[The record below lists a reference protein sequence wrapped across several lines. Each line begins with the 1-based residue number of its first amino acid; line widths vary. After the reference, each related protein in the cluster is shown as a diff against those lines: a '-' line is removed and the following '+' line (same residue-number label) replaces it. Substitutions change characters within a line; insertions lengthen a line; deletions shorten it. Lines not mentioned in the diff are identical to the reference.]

1 MNKLAKYILSMT
13 LAFSSLV
20 MLQSPIITP
29 VEVQA
34 DVTSLACGTQY
45 EVAVANTNGT
55 FTKMSCHNSFS
66 DAQNTMWGYGEN
78 AVVRHH
84 ASKSPMKIIA
94 MDSKGG
100 VAISYPMRSNSSTMD
115 IIQDHSNSNRKATY
129 VTKHREMIYN
139 GTNSYNGSG
148 SGKISV
154 NITGFEGLAELV
166 NVDLVPYVFMG
177 NQATVLLGG
186 NDTTAAN
193 EQPFWTHIYQAHY
206 EVKQNGANKE
216 LTYVAYSGW
225 SSDTWPAV
233 YTMTIGLAADWMN
246 VGTNYYSKDGYNFY
260 SDGRYRNKVGT
271 YYNYYQFLPTRT
283 KTNIPAAVF
292 DSFLISVKGNGTNS
306 KMKNQGQTFI
316 NAQNNYGMNALL
328 IYSLACLESAY
339 GTSNFALDRN
349 NLFGWNA
356 FDSDPGSAS
365 WFSSIESAVNEHMG
379 INLRGYTNINDS
391 RFFGSHVGNKGS
403 GFNVKYAADPYWGY
417 KIAAIA
423 YSIDKAAG
431 FADYNKY
438 SIGVINA
445 YGVNVLKSPNG
456 ATLFNSAYGA
466 TYQENFT
473 VAILGN
479 ESNHYKIQSTNPV
492 AGGNIVTGDTK
503 GLVNYDWNGSV
514 GFIPTSKVNTMNSNT
529 PPVVEEP
536 GTKPDGEF
544 AMGIDSFIFSKGKL
558 TITGY
563 AYQPGIYINDLTSVK
578 HYLVLTNSKNVKT
591 EIELDKSIYGKEN
604 YAAAGFLGGLIDLT
618 NLPKDEKYTL
628 SIKTVH
634 EKYTTEKSIF
644 NVTGNEF
651 LLDNYVYT
659 MSSSTSL
666 TSLEIK
672 KRIIPEKYITSFEGL
687 VINEDS
693 SVTITG
699 IAYVEGKNNTSGNV
713 KHKFNIINLED
724 DKVVSTVDLT
734 SSTGEYDPTLYSDHG
749 LDYSYCWY
757 SGTIPVGSLPIG
769 EYKINIVTTVDGKE
783 YTSLLIGG
791 GRTPEIQSKAQDS
804 FTLSVLKQ
812 MKFKGRIEIQ
822 KNLYDIAINSPK
834 PLPTKQKA
842 YQYISSMSYNESNN
856 SLLVKGTGY
865 IMGANFSKDSL
876 PKYTLYLIDA
886 ATGNIVK
893 SSSEGK
899 EKLSSPNDTWW
910 DNSANQKFDYS
921 NTWYEIEF
929 NCDDIADGKYIA
941 KLLIE
946 TKDYAELVEI
956 SLNSSEPLYTYTN
969 GGKTINASR
978 NKYNKL
984 RLEIDI
990 KGLIKAKLDASS
1002 NEASNDTTQIEPN
1015 STQEQEVKSQSTN

>member
-20 MLQSPIITP
+20 MLQSPIISP

-514 GFIPTSKVNTMNSNT
+514 GFIPTSKVNTTNSNT

-536 GTKPDGEF
+536 GSKPEG
-544 AMGIDSFIFSKGKL
+544 SFVQEITQFSLNNGKL
-558 TITGY
+558 TIFGNS
-563 AYQPGIYINDLTSVK
+563 YQPGIYHNDMNDLK
-578 HYLVLTNSKNVKT
+578 HYLVVDNGKTKT
-591 EIELDKSIYGKEN
+591 EIELMQIYFDKEN
-604 YAAAGFLGGLIDLT
+604 YMAAGFAGANIDISSY
-618 NLPKDEKYTL
+618 EKPGIYSF
-628 SIKTVH
+628 SIKTIH
-634 EKYTTEKSIF
+634 EKYTETKPIINIKSTATNIGRF
-644 NVTGNEF
+644 MYAIV
-651 LLDNYVYT
+651 
-659 MSSSTSL
+659 STASD
-666 TSLEIK
+666 TK
-672 KRIIPEKYITSFEGL
+672 L
-687 VINEDS
+687 VITERQIEEVYVTKLDS
-693 SVTITG
+693 LNFSDEGVVNISG
-699 IAYVEGKNNTSGNV
+699 LAYVEGRDNSKDKI
-713 KHKFNIINLED
+713 KHRLEIIDLAN
-724 DKVVSTVDLT
+724 DKVVKSIDLI
-734 SSTGEYDPTLYSDHG
+734 SKTGNYDPSIGYDHG
-749 LDYSYCWY
+749 LDYSYGWY
-757 SGTIPVGSLPIG
+757 EGSIPTSDLAIG
-769 EYKINIVTTVDGKE
+769 EYKINIITSADGKE
-783 YTSLLIGG
+783 FTKVLSGADSLNNTEVKNILGKYIQVKKENSFLN
-791 GRTPEIQSKAQDS
+791 RYEIKVKNYEVNFTPKANLPT
-804 FTLSVLKQ
+804 FLEAYNYLSVNRLDEQNQELILK
-812 MKFKGRIEIQ
+812 GTSYI
-822 KNLYDIAINSPK
+822 
-834 PLPTKQKA
+834 KA
-842 YQYISSMSYNESNN
+842 ASFSNN
-856 SLLVKGTGY
+856 DEVKY
-865 IMGANFSKDSL
+865 ILM
-876 PKYTLYLIDA
+876 LIDET
-886 ATGNIVK
+886 TGNMYSYETVGLNK
-893 SSSEGK
+893 LNDGDSSWNNTAEQV
-899 EKLSSPNDTWW
+899 SSKKYNY
-910 DNSANQKFDYS
+910 DY
-921 NTWYEIEF
+921 TWYEFKIPLSSVK
-929 NCDDIADGKYIA
+929 DGKYNL
-941 KLLIE
+941 KLIIS
-946 TKDYAELVEI
+946 TKDYSEI
-956 SLNSSEPLYTYTN
+956 
-969 GGKTINASR
+969 
-978 NKYNKL
+978 
-984 RLEIDI
+984 IDI
-990 KGLIKAKLDASS
+990 KDASTKKYINFDKNGKSIIGSVDKFNKTKVNFDIKGFYVSQTES
-1002 NEASNDTTQIEPN
+1002 NSIN
-1015 STQEQEVKSQSTN
+1015 STEEIVDENN